1 MSLCPNNFTE
11 RKVIME
17 GQLCLKSLNDI
28 CSMFSHEEHVETEA
42 NNCPFVQEEYSPNE
56 NLEGFYIPSFQRG
69 YRWTSLEVEQ
79 LVQDLVDFHKGSKEI
94 IPDWYCLQPLVVV
107 RGKEAKNENRW
118 VVIDGQQRLTT
129 LFLIIKAL
137 RGNPGYPIEYETRAG
152 SGDFLKGDFLKNIK
166 DSEAE
171 GNADYHYILEAWKT
185 IQPLIPSGQEEKESL
200 CETILNRAKV
210 IWYETTGNPY
220 EEFSRLNSGKIS
232 LSNAELMKA
241 LLLKGTLRDG
251 KRELSQLEA
260 AQEWDMMEHSLR
272 DDDFWC
278 FINAEPNHKRFDA
291 TRIDFLFEM
300 VLRMQ
305 GKDNKYIK
313 AYNDRFKERVEE
325 KGQQYGEL
333 RDKLEKNQYFIFGVF
348 QEYCKNP
355 SGAIEVW
362 KDVQGVFRR
371 IHSWYSDRTLF
382 HCIGYLM
389 NRKGRKPEE
398 KLDALAGWLCEAEL
412 KSKTD
417 MLKLFNKQIRESI
430 DKPLC
435 SLYYGQDND
444 ALNDVLLLFNIAIIM
459 GRRQEKSRYPFRE
472 HKTAKWT
479 LEHIHAKQERSL
491 KIEDMKVI
499 AHLLGIDKVPEESED
514 GYSKAINDK
523 FKSSG
528 AVDQN
533 GESVTQISDKKED
546 GWKLIDT
553 KETHGIEN
561 LALLG
566 HRANAAFNNSLYL
579 EKRAI
584 LARWLMGDY
593 GSMSTEGKQSGG
605 EKTDFEATIKGTEFS
620 NVMEEFK
627 KVEFVPPATIMAFFK
642 QFSPEIDY
650 PFLWTEN
657 DANNYINAIVAT
669 LCSTFNFD
677 ESKLRGDY
685 PEKKEV

>member
-1 MSLCPNNFTE
+1 MGLRSNNFTE

-28 CSMFSHEEHVETEA
+28 CSMFSHEEHVVTDS
-42 NNCPFVQEEYSPNE
+42 NNCPFVQNRISQKD

-69 YRWTSLEVEQ
+69 YRWTTLEVKQ
-79 LVQDLVDFHKGSKEI
+79 LVQDLVDFHRDSKETI
-94 IPDWYCLQPLVVV
+94 QDWYCLQPLVV
-107 RGKEAKNENRW
+107 RGDKNRW

-129 LFLIIKAL
+129 LFLIIKVL
-137 RGNPGYPIEYETRAG
+137 RGNPGYSIEYETRVG
-152 SGDFLKGDFLKNIK
+152 CSEFLKDIEESK
-166 DSEAE
+166 AE
-171 GNADYHYILEAWKT
+171 ENADYHYIFEAWKT
-185 IQPLIPSGQEEKESL
+185 IKSLIPGDQEDRESL

-300 VLRMQ
+300 VLRMH

-313 AYNDRFKERVEE
+313 AYGDNLKERFEE
-325 KGQQYGEL
+325 KGQQNEGNRLKL

-348 QEYCKNP
+348 QDYCKNP
-355 SGAIEVW
+355 NGAIEVW

-382 HCIGYLM
+382 HRIGYLM

-398 KLDALAGWLCEAEL
+398 KLDALASWLCDAEL

-417 MLKLFNKQIRESI
+417 MLKQFNEQIRDSI
-430 DKPLC
+430 CKPLC

-459 GRRQEKSRYPFRE
+459 GRRQEESRYPFRE

-491 KIEDMKVI
+491 IIEDMKVI
-499 AHLLGIDKVPEESED
+499 AHLLGIGNSIIHKESEQE
-514 GYSKAINDK
+514 YSDAINSK
-523 FKSSG
+523 FGNTES
-528 AVDQN
+528 VDQN
-533 GESVTQISDKKED
+533 GVSMTQICHGEG

-553 KETHGIEN
+553 KETHGLEN

-584 LARWLMGDY
+584 LAHWLLDDY
-593 GSMSTEGKQSGG
+593 GSKKTEDKQYKR
-605 EKTDFEATIKGTEFS
+605 KTDFEATIIGTGFSEAMKEF
-620 NVMEEFK
+620 E

-657 DANNYINAIVAT
+657 DANNYINTIVAT

-677 ESKLRGDY
+677 ESKLRGDDS
-685 PEKKEV
+685 EKKGA

>member
-1 MSLCPNNFTE
+1 
-11 RKVIME
+11 ME

-28 CSMFSHEEHVETEA
+28 CSMFLHEEHVETES
-42 NNCPFVQEEYSPNE
+42 NNCPFVQDRNSQKDNSK
-56 NLEGFYIPSFQRG
+56 GFYIPSFQRG

-94 IPDWYCLQPLVVV
+94 TNWYCLQPLVVV
-107 RGKEAKNENRW
+107 RGKEAKNKNRW

-137 RGNPGYPIEYETRAG
+137 RGNSGYSIEYETRVG
-152 SGDFLKGDFLKNIK
+152 SSEFLKEIEESK
-166 DSEAE
+166 AE
-171 GNADYHYILEAWKT
+171 ENADYHYILEAWKK
-185 IQPLIPSGQEEKESL
+185 IKSLIPGDQEDRKSL

-300 VLRMQ
+300 VLRMH
-305 GKDNKYIK
+305 GKENKYIK
-313 AYNDRFKERVEE
+313 ACDDKLKERSE
-325 KGQQYGEL
+325 KEGQQYEEKRLRL
-333 RDKLEKNQYFIFGVF
+333 RDELEKNQYFIFGVF
-348 QEYCKNP
+348 QDYCKNP
-355 SGAIEVW
+355 NGAIEIW

-371 IHSWYSDRTLF
+371 ILSWYSDRTLF
-382 HCIGYLM
+382 HRIGYLM

-398 KLDALAGWLCEAEL
+398 KLDALANWLCDAEL
-412 KSKTD
+412 NSKTV
-417 MLKLFNKQIRESI
+417 MLEQFNEKIRDSI

-499 AHLLGIDKVPEESED
+499 AHLLGIDNSIIHKESEQE
-514 GYSKAINDK
+514 YSKAINCK
-523 FKSSG
+523 FGNTGSVNK
-528 AVDQN
+528 N
-533 GESVTQISDKKED
+533 GVPMTQICLEEG

-553 KETHGIEN
+553 KETHGLEN

-584 LARWLMGDY
+584 LAHWLMDDY
-593 GSMSTEGKQSGG
+593 GSKKTEDKQSRR
-605 EKTDFEATIKGTEFS
+605 KTDFEATIIGTGFSEAMKEF
-620 NVMEEFK
+620 E

-642 QFSPEIDY
+642 HFSPEIDY

-657 DANNYINAIVAT
+657 DANNYINTIVAT

-677 ESKLRGDY
+677 ESKLRGDD
-685 PEKKEV
+685 PEKKGV

>member
-1 MSLCPNNFTE
+1 
-11 RKVIME
+11 ME

-28 CSMFSHEEHVETEA
+28 CSMFSHEEHVVTNS
-42 NNCPFVQEEYSPNE
+42 NNCPFGQNRISQKD

-69 YRWTSLEVEQ
+69 FRWTALQVKQ
-79 LVQDLVDFHKGSKEI
+79 LVQDLVGFHNGSSEKI
-94 IPDWYCLQPLVVV
+94 QDWYCLQPLVVV
-107 RGKEAKNENRW
+107 RGKEEKNKGRW

-137 RGNPGYPIEYETRAG
+137 RGTPGYSIEYETRVG
-152 SGDFLKGDFLKNIK
+152 SSKFLKDI
-166 DSEAE
+166 EASKAV
-171 GNADYHYILEAWKT
+171 GNADNHCADYHYILEAWKT
-185 IQPLIPSGQEEKESL
+185 IKSLIPCDHGDRGSL

-300 VLRMQ
+300 VLRMH
-305 GKDNKYIK
+305 GNDNKYIK
-313 AYNDRFKERVEE
+313 AYDDNLKERLEE
-325 KGQQYGEL
+325 KGQQQEIKRLKL

-348 QEYCKNP
+348 QDYCKNP
-355 SGAIEVW
+355 NGAIEVW

-371 IHSWYSDRTLF
+371 IHSWYSDRALF
-382 HCIGYLM
+382 HRIGYLM
-389 NRKGRKPEE
+389 NRKGCKPEG
-398 KLDALAGWLCEAEL
+398 KLDALASWLCDAERN
-412 KSKTD
+412 SKTD
-417 MLKLFNKQIRESI
+417 MLKQFNAQIRNSI
-430 DKPLC
+430 GKPLC

-459 GRRQEKSRYPFRE
+459 GRRQEESRYPFRE

-491 KIEDMKVI
+491 TIEDMKVI
-499 AHLLGIDKVPEESED
+499 ALLLGIGNSIIHKESEQEYCD
-514 GYSKAINDK
+514 AINCK
-523 FKSSG
+523 FRNMESVG
-528 AVDQN
+528 QN
-533 GESVTQISDKKED
+533 GMSMTQICYGEG

-553 KETHGIEN
+553 KEMHGLEN

-584 LARWLMGDY
+584 LAHWLMDDY
-593 GSMSTEGKQSGG
+593 GSKKTEDKQCRI
-605 EKTDFEATIKGTEFS
+605 KTDFEATIIGAGFSAAMKEF
-620 NVMEEFK
+620 E

-650 PFLWTEN
+650 PFVWTEN
-657 DANNYINAIVAT
+657 DANNYINTIVAT
-669 LCSTFNFD
+669 LCSTFNFE
-677 ESKLRGDY
+677 ESKLRGDN
-685 PEKKEV
+685 PEKKGV

>member
-1 MSLCPNNFTE
+1 MRLRSNNFTE

-28 CSMFSHEEHVETEA
+28 CSMFSHEEHVKTES
-42 NNCPFVQEEYSPNE
+42 NNCPFVQERNSQKDNSK
-56 NLEGFYIPSFQRG
+56 GFYIPSFQRG
-69 YRWTSLEVEQ
+69 YRWASLEVEQ
-79 LVQDLVDFHKGSKEI
+79 LVQDLVDFHKGSKDTI
-94 IPDWYCLQPLVVV
+94 QDWYCLQPLVVV
-107 RGKEAKNENRW
+107 PRNDRW

-137 RGNPGYPIEYETRAG
+137 RGTIGYHPYPIEYETRVG
-152 SGDFLKGDFLKNIK
+152 SGEFLKKIDQPA
-166 DSEAE
+166 DEPEALAE
-171 GNADYHYILEAWKT
+171 ENADYYYILEAWKT
-185 IQPLIPSGQEEKESL
+185 IQSLIPDDHEDRESL
-200 CETILNRAKV
+200 CETILNKAKV

-371 IHSWYSDRTLF
+371 IHSWCSDRTLF

-499 AHLLGIDKVPEESED
+499 AHLLGIDKVPEASED

-553 KETHGIEN
+553 KETHGLEN

-584 LARWLMGDY
+584 LARWLMDDY
-593 GSMSTEGKQSGG
+593 GNKKTEDKQSKR
-605 EKTDFEATIKGTEFS
+605 KTDFDEAMKEF
-620 NVMEEFK
+620 E

-642 QFSPEIDY
+642 QFSPEIGY

>member
-1 MSLCPNNFTE
+1 
-11 RKVIME
+11 ME

-28 CSMFSHEEHVETEA
+28 CSMFSHEEHVVTDS
-42 NNCPFVQEEYSPNE
+42 NNCPFVQNRISQKD

-69 YRWTSLEVEQ
+69 YRWTTLEVKQ
-79 LVQDLVDFHKGSKEI
+79 LVQDLVDFHRDSKETI
-94 IPDWYCLQPLVVV
+94 QDWYCLQPLVV
-107 RGKEAKNENRW
+107 RGDKNRW

-129 LFLIIKAL
+129 LFLIIKVL
-137 RGNPGYPIEYETRAG
+137 RGNPGYSIEYETRVG
-152 SGDFLKGDFLKNIK
+152 CSEFLKDIEESK
-166 DSEAE
+166 AE
-171 GNADYHYILEAWKT
+171 ENADYHYIFEAWKT
-185 IQPLIPSGQEEKESL
+185 IKSLIPGDQEDRESL

-300 VLRMQ
+300 VLRMH

-313 AYNDRFKERVEE
+313 AYGDNIKERFEE
-325 KGQQYGEL
+325 KGQQHEGNRLKL

-348 QEYCKNP
+348 QDYCKNP
-355 SGAIEVW
+355 NGAIEVW

-382 HCIGYLM
+382 HRIGYLM

-398 KLDALAGWLCEAEL
+398 KLDALASWLCDAEL

-417 MLKLFNKQIRESI
+417 MLKQFNKQIRDSI
-430 DKPLC
+430 CKPLC

-459 GRRQEKSRYPFRE
+459 GRRQEESRYPFRE

-491 KIEDMKVI
+491 IIEDMKVI
-499 AHLLGIDKVPEESED
+499 AHLLGIGNSIIHKESEQE
-514 GYSKAINDK
+514 YSDAINSK
-523 FKSSG
+523 FGNTES
-528 AVDQN
+528 VDQN
-533 GESVTQISDKKED
+533 GVSMTQICHGEG

-553 KETHGIEN
+553 KETHGLEN

-584 LARWLMGDY
+584 LAHWLLDDY
-593 GSMSTEGKQSGG
+593 GSKKTEDKQYKR
-605 EKTDFEATIKGTEFS
+605 KTDFEATIIGSGFSEAMKEF
-620 NVMEEFK
+620 E

-657 DANNYINAIVAT
+657 DANNYINTIVAT

-677 ESKLRGDY
+677 ESKLRGDDS
-685 PEKKEV
+685 EKKGA